1 MNGEYLAD
9 TSVVVDLLRFGESP
23 IVPKGAEIL
32 ICATVLGE
40 LYYGKKSGPLK
51 RGLRATVLASTYSS
65 TSFACATL

>member
-32 ICATVLGE
+32 ICATVL
-40 LYYGKKSGPLK
+40 LLDTPLAQ
-51 RGLRATVLASTYSS
+51 L
-65 TSFACATL
+65 FA

>member
-40 LYYGKKSGPLK
+40 LYYGALISARPQKQISQ
-51 RGLRATVLASTYSS
+51 
-65 TSFACATL
+65 

>member
-40 LYYGKKSGPLK
+40 LYYGKKPGPLK
-51 RGLRATVLASTYSS
+51 RGFLATVAASTYASISLACS
-65 TSFACATL
+65 TL

>member
-9 TSVVVDLLRFGESP
+9 TSVVVDLLRFGESS

-40 LYYGKKSGPLK
+40 LYYGALISARPQKQISQLYQS
-51 RGLRATVLASTYSS
+51 RIQSS
-65 TSFACATL
+65 